1 MGQSPSKQ
9 GSVNLNLS
17 NALEFGSNN
26 IVFSATHNSTL
37 TIDESYGNALSFA
50 MSPNSAN
57 PKIPYIDHVTLAK
70 NTICTLWF
78 RGTAGEFT
86 NTIMKE
92 HQLISG
98 NDTPT
103 ANNINDIIKNL
114 PVNGDGSD
122 KSMIY
127 KYSLIK
133 IDVRSKVENFDL
145 GYVKLEENID
155 IAYIVLLLIIL
166 YVVFLNY

>member
-9 GSVNLNLS
+9 GSVNIHLS

-26 IVFSATHNSTL
+26 IVFSATHNTTL

-50 MSPNSAN
+50 MSPDSAN
-57 PKIPYIDHVTLAK
+57 PKIPYIDGITLGK
-70 NTICTLWF
+70 NTICILWF

-92 HQLISG
+92 HQLVSG
-98 NDTPT
+98 NEIPTP
-103 ANNINDIIKNL
+103 NNINDILKNL
-114 PVNGDGSD
+114 PINGDGND
-122 KSMIY
+122 KSIIY

-133 IDVRSKVENFDL
+133 IDVKSKVENFDM
-145 GYVKLEENID
+145 GYSKTEENTYVI
-155 IAYIVLLLIIL
+155 YIFLLLIIL
-166 YVVFLNY
+166 YIVFLF